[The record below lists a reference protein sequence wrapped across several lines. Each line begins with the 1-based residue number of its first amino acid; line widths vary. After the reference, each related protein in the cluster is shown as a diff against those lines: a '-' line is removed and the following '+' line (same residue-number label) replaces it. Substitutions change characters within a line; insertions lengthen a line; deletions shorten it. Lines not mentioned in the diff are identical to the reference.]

1 MESSIGFMTVFAV
14 SGSVVLLAAQLHK
27 RLLSDYMDKLEP
39 QHSNKERKKTKKKK
53 VSFAEDMVEP
63 SGNNEEYRRSFRKS
77 KLEDER
83 RSPQKSQLIQHKIF
97 I

>member
-1 MESSIGFMTVFAV
+1 MESSVGFMTVFAV

-39 QHSNKERKKTKKKK
+39 QHPNKESKKKKKK

-77 KLEDER
+77 KLENPTKE
-83 RSPQKSQLIQHKIF
+83 SSCITSQHSTH
-97 I
+97 

>member
-27 RLLSDYMDKLEP
+27 RLLSGYMDKLEP
-39 QHSNKERKKTKKKK
+39 PTKERKKKKKK

-77 KLEDER
+77 SKLEDER
-83 RSPQKSQLIQHKIF
+83 
-97 I
+97 

>member
-27 RLLSDYMDKLEP
+27 RLLSDYIDKLEP
-39 QHSNKERKKTKKKK
+39 QHPNKEKKKKKK

-83 RSPQKSQLIQHKIF
+83 RSPPKSQLL
-97 I
+97 

>member
-39 QHSNKERKKTKKKK
+39 QHPNKEKKKKKK

-77 KLEDER
+77 SKLEDER
-83 RSPQKSQLIQHKIF
+83 RSPQKSQLL
-97 I
+97 